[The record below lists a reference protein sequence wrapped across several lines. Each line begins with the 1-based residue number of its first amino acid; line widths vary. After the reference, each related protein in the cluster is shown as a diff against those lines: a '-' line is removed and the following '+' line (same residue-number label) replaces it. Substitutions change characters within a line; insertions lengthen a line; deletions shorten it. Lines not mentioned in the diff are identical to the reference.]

1 MRLSAKLSLLLAGAT
16 TIPLILATL
25 VLLPRGSAALRARLD
40 ELYAQDARG
49 LAVECQRVLIDELE
63 ALSLAARTLR
73 LGELDAATQEQALLL
88 LYKETRGANV
98 LGLYDEKGEPV
109 VPPVR
114 FEKLDGELAGQHEP
128 VDEVGL
134 LVFSHHVPLDA
145 ALETGLAIGPA
156 YVSVA
161 GQPLPRVVLAARIAG
176 TRRVLAMELSLQPL
190 LKLLTGF
197 RAGETG
203 SAFLI
208 DGRGRVIVHRDAE
221 LMRSRADLSTH
232 PLVAGHESPELLGA
246 RADVPVLGWKVVVQQ
261 PAREGLRPINRL
273 RSQVLLWTGLGLLVA
288 LGAALL
294 FVRRVTRPLAQ
305 LRQAALAV
313 TGGALDTTVT
323 VSGHDE
329 VADLA
334 SAFNSMTRGLR
345 EREQRKLTLSLS
357 STLDLQEV
365 LHRLLDSV
373 AGVVRFSRAAV
384 LVNRADGFKVELAR
398 GYVDPESPGHDD
410 LVDRAV
416 QQRAPALSEG
426 RRQLAIPLVSRGDE
440 VAGVI
445 RFEHLLP
452 YADEDVAVAAAFVQ
466 PATVALDNARL
477 FAEVKRLA
485 TFDALTGIP
494 NRRHFVAVGERIFE
508 TAKRYGQPVAA
519 LMVDVDHFKSVNDR
533 YGHAVGDQV
542 LREVAQ
548 RCLSCLRSSDLLGRY
563 GGEEFAF
570 LLPMI
575 PESAAESV
583 LAERIRRSVCDEPM
597 HTSAGPVDVTV
608 SIGVAALEPGILSLE
623 MLLKV
628 ADERMY
634 FAKKAGRD
642 RVA

>member
-1 MRLSAKLSLLLAGAT
+1 VRLPVKLSLLLAAAT
-16 TIPLILATL
+16 TIPLMLTTT
-25 VLLPRGSAALRARLD
+25 VLLPRGARALHERMDA
-40 ELYAQDARG
+40 LYAQDARG
-49 LAVECQRVLIDELE
+49 LALECQRTLIDQLE

-73 LGELDAATQEQALLL
+73 LGELDAATREQALLL

-98 LGLYDEKGEPV
+98 MGLYDEHGKPV
-109 VPPVR
+109 APEVR
-114 FEKLDGELAGQHEP
+114 FENLDAEVAGQHEP
-128 VDEVGL
+128 VSDVGL

-161 GQPLPRVVLAARIAG
+161 DDPQPRVVLAARIAEK
-176 TRRVLAMELSLQPL
+176 RWVLAMEMSLQPL
-190 LKLLTGF
+190 NKMLTEF

-208 DGRGRVIVHRDAE
+208 DSRGRVIVHRDRE
-221 LMRSRADLSTH
+221 LMRNRADLSLH
-232 PLVAGHESPELLGA
+232 PLVTGRESPDLLGA
-246 RADVPVLGWKVVVQQ
+246 SADVPVLGWKVVVQE
-261 PAREGLRPINRL
+261 PASDGLRPIHRL
-273 RSQVLLWTGLGLLVA
+273 RSQVLVWTGLGLALA

-294 FVRRVTRPLAQ
+294 FVRKITRPLAQ
-305 LRQAALAV
+305 LRRAALAV
-313 TGGALDTTVT
+313 TGGALDTTVA
-323 VSGHDE
+323 VSGKDE

-334 SAFNSMTRGLR
+334 TAFNSMTRGLR
-345 EREQRKLTLSLS
+345 EREQMKLTLSLS

-373 AGVVRFSRAAV
+373 ANVVRFSRAAV
-384 LVNRADGFKVELAR
+384 LVNRSDRFLVDLAR
-398 GYVDPESPGHDD
+398 GYVDPETPGHDD
-410 LVDRAV
+410 LIDRAV
-416 QQRAPALSEG
+416 KDRLPVLSEG
-426 RRQLAIPLVSRGDE
+426 RRQLAIPLISHGEE
-440 VAGVI
+440 VAGVM
-445 RFEHLLP
+445 RFEHSTP
-452 YADEDVAVAAAFVQ
+452 YTDEEVAVAAAFVR
-466 PATVALDNARL
+466 PATVAVDNARL

-485 TFDALTGIP
+485 TFDVLTGIP
-494 NRRHFVAVGERIFE
+494 NRRHFVQVGERLFE

-519 LMVDVDHFKSVNDR
+519 LMLDVDHFKAVNDR
-533 YGHAVGDQV
+533 YGHSVGDEV

-548 RCLSCLRSSDLLGRY
+548 RCLLCLRTSDLLGRY

-575 PESAAESV
+575 PESAAEST

-597 HTSAGPVDVTV
+597 ITSAGAVNVTV
-608 SIGVAALEPGILSLE
+608 SIGVAALDPSISSLE
-623 MLLKV
+623 MLLKI